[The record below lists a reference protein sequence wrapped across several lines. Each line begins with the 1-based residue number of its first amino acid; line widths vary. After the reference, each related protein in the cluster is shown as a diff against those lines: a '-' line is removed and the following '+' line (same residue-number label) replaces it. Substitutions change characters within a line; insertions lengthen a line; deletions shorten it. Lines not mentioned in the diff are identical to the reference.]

1 MQQPLIDGTTE
12 KLTSP
17 WHPDGHPGEHL
28 SEHPGDAHAAPIGA
42 QHGVAAGGGSTASL
56 AAAFSGLVEGAGPH
70 DKKTRSVAEVPLPK
84 PRPDTKDGQD
94 KAKPKP
100 KEDEKPKQVP
110 GVFPGV
116 TDRTGTYGALA
127 DGKRA
132 STQGVVLHRTESTT
146 AAGTLAGYQDRINS
160 GSHIGAQYLIDE
172 KGATSLIT
180 PQDSR
185 VYHAKG
191 FNDASVGVEVVG
203 PARSF
208 DRSGKKGSI
217 RDQITAMNL
226 SPEFKARLLG
236 YDDKQLGNVAKWNG
250 DQIYEDISG
259 AQKRS
264 VWNLTSNLATQYGLD
279 MGSTSKAGKDESGSN
294 NYSLSTLPDF
304 SAHEHINP
312 KALGEGEPMIEFMR
326 ARKQYPELVAQ
337 AEKKLQEMQAAGA
350 RPEEME
356 KYAAL
361 VKREQDTLKAL
372 AVDGTQTEL
381 DAVKAEKDAKKP
393 GAATTRENQR
403 TDFYDHFYDRMGAL
417 KGALK

>member
-1 MQQPLIDGTTE
+1 MQQPLLDGTTE

-17 WHPDGHPGEHL
+17 WHPAGHPTEHAD
-28 SEHPGDAHAAPIGA
+28 EAHAALAGGPHVVGS
-42 QHGVAAGGGSTASL
+42 GGGSTASL
-56 AAAFSGLVEGAGPH
+56 TAAFGGLLEGAEPH
-70 DKKTRSVAEVPLPK
+70 DKKTRSVAEVPLPR
-84 PRPDTKDGQD
+84 PRPETKDGKD
-94 KAKPKP
+94 AKAK
-100 KEDEKPKQVP
+100 EEQEPKQVP

-116 TDRTGTYGALA
+116 TDRTATYGALA

-180 PQDSR
+180 PEDSR

-191 FNDASVGVEVVG
+191 YNDAALGVEVVG
-203 PARSF
+203 PAKKF
-208 DRSGKKGSI
+208 DRSGQKGTI
-217 RDQITAMNL
+217 RDQVTAMNL
-226 SPEFKARLLG
+226 SPELKARLLG

-279 MGSTSKAGKDESGSN
+279 MGSLSKAGKDESGSN

-326 ARKQYPELVAQ
+326 ARKQYPDLVAQ
-337 AEKKLQEMQAAGA
+337 AEKKLQAMQAAGA
-350 RPEEME
+350 RPEELA
-356 KYAAL
+356 KVAAM